1 MKTQI
6 KESSKLLATIGAGGG
21 FIADVLT
28 PLGPVTKWLF
38 FGLLIISFILLI
50 FFFLNRK
57 SEHSK
62 IKKFLPVSAILTVIF
77 GIFFFLNSNTE
88 KGFLGDNT
96 EVVSNLQN
104 SLFNIEK
111 SIDEI
116 NEKQTDILDNIQDI
130 KDIVSGDSELKNMS
144 NSEDLTIVKD
154 LNKRT
159 KHKNAKRIAIVYFRM
174 F

>member
-1 MKTQI
+1 MKEKI
-6 KESSKLLATIGAGGG
+6 KESSKILAPIGTVGG
-21 FIADVLT
+21 FVADVLT

-38 FGLLIISFILLI
+38 FGFLISSSLLLI

-57 SEHSK
+57 SEHSRT
-62 IKKFLPVSAILTVIF
+62 KKFLPVSAILTVIF

-96 EVVSNLQN
+96 EIVSNLQN

-111 SIDEI
+111 SMDEI
-116 NEKQTDILDNIQDI
+116 NEKQTDILNNIEDI

-159 KHKNAKRIAIVYFRM
+159 KHNHF
-174 F
+174 